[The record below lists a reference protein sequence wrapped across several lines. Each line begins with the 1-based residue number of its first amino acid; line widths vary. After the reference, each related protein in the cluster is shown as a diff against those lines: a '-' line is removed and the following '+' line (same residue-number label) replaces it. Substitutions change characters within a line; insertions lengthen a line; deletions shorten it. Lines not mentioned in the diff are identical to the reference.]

1 MIIEPMKT
9 EGGWIC
15 SDFIGNEY
23 IKMRY
28 IGYTKKEAR
37 QLFKEYLKELNQ

>member
-9 EGGWIC
+9 EGGWLC
-15 SDFIGNEY
+15 SDIIGNEY

-37 QLFKEYLKELNQ
+37 ALFREYLRELKR